1 MSLPATATP
10 HIPRRSS
17 DRFDSGII
25 TGALL
30 WEDSKVI
37 SGLLVSGQS
46 PATIRAEVATNNSLL
61 RHSEKRAL
69 NVASYLL
76 QRFKTSPHKLIAL
89 ISHSDS
95 TTSKQAAFIA
105 SVLASR
111 FLRDFM
117 NEVVCEAFEKH
128 GRRLPTDF
136 WIDFWATCVSKE
148 PALAELRVKAVSEIR
163 STLLKFLT
171 EVGILEGIR
180 SRELQRITFTTP
192 ILSALKTQELV
203 GVQFYLRSFVR

>member
-10 HIPRRSS
+10 HIPRRSN

-37 SGLLVSGQS
+37 SALLLNGHT
-46 PATIRAEVATNNSLL
+46 PAVIRAEVASNNSLL
-61 RHSEKRAL
+61 RHSKKRAL
-69 NVASYLL
+69 NIASYLL
-76 QRFKTSPHKLIAL
+76 QRFKTTPHKLIAL
-89 ISHSDS
+89 INHSDS
-95 TTSKQAAFIA
+95 NTSKQAAFIA

-148 PALAELRVKAVSEIR
+148 PELAELRAKAVGEIR
-163 STLLKFLT
+163 STLLKFLA

-192 ILSALKTQELV
+192 VLSALKTQELA
-203 GVQFYLRSFVR
+203 GIKIYLRSFVR

>member
-10 HIPRRSS
+10 HSPRRSN

-37 SGLLVSGQS
+37 STLLLNGHT
-46 PATIRAEVATNNSLL
+46 PAAIRAEVASNNTLL
-61 RHSEKRAL
+61 RHSKKRAL
-69 NVASYLL
+69 NIASYLL
-76 QRFKTSPHKLIAL
+76 QRFKATPHNILSLIT
-89 ISHSDS
+89 HSDS

-105 SVLASR
+105 SILASR

-136 WIDFWATCVSKE
+136 WIDFWATCASKE
-148 PALAELRVKAVSEIR
+148 PELAELRAKAVSEIR

-180 SRELQRITFTTP
+180 SRELQRITFTAP
-192 ILSALKTQELV
+192 ILAALKRQELV
-203 GVQFYLRSFVR
+203 EMQFYLRSFVR